1 MKTKSGLVVE
11 QLPEGGCL
19 ILDEGAQTSHA
30 LRPEAAAVWGCLER
44 GLADPGEIA
53 AETALPTETVEVAL
67 AQIAEC
73 GLLEDDA
80 SSSRRQLLSRAATIA
95 GAAAAL
101 ELVESVATP
110 TPAAAQ
116 SPVDTDDQV

>member
-1 MKTKSGLVVE
+1 MKIKTSLIVE

-19 ILDEGAQTSHA
+19 ILDESTQMSHA
-30 LRPEAAAVWGCLER
+30 LQPEAAAVWRCLER
-44 GLADPGEIA
+44 GVSDAGAIAD
-53 AETALPTETVEVAL
+53 ETALPTETVDAAL

-73 GLLEDDA
+73 GLLVDDA
-80 SSSRRQLLSRAATIA
+80 SSSRRQLLSRAATVA

-101 ELVESVATP
+101 KLVESIATP

-116 SPVDTDDQV
+116 SEVDNLTPR

>member
-1 MKTKSGLVVE
+1 MKIKSSLTIE

-19 ILDEGAQTSHA
+19 ILDESAQMSHA
-30 LRPEAAAVWGCLER
+30 LRPEAAAVWRCLER
-44 GLADPGEIA
+44 GVADPGELA
-53 AETALPTETVEVAL
+53 RETALPTETVDMAL

-80 SSSRRQLLSRAATIA
+80 SSSRRQLLSRAATVA

-101 ELVESVATP
+101 KLVESIATP
-110 TPAAAQ
+110 APAAAQ
-116 SPVDTDDQV
+116 SREDSATPV